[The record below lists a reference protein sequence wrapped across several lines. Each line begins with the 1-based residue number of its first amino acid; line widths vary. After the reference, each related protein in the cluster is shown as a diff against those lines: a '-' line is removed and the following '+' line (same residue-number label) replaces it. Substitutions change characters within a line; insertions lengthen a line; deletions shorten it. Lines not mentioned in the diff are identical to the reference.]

1 MPIEA
6 IRSSEKALMASAL
19 RTASRSHD
27 EQSNINCLPHICS
40 SPLYSLFPHEGRSPT
55 PCPVS
60 GGRGRPS
67 APAPAA
73 VLAANQSPL
82 EKDEWHRRPAR
93 VLDQADAQPFVT
105 FKVYFFEGV
114 ASALEEAPGPS
125 ARTAAGAGV
134 KCDLFLVHHRLRLTR
149 VSGPAQQR
157 PRALRGEGG
166 QPFIGARLAV
176 LPKPPPQAQHP
187 RLAPD
192 SLGALSDHVPLEIRE
207 VVHVSL
213 LSPPPLH
220 AELWRSRIGERSPN
234 WPIGDAHI
242 ASEGNGRSCPQE
254 AAQWQRG
261 QIRS

>member
-1 MPIEA
+1 
-6 IRSSEKALMASAL
+6 MASAL

-93 VLDQADAQPFVT
+93 VLDQANAQPFVT

-134 KCDLFLVHHRLRLTR
+134 KCDLFLVHHRLRLTC

-157 PRALRGEGG
+157 PRALEAKAASRSSERGWRSFRSHLPRRNTRTSRLIPSVRSPITYRSKSAK
-166 QPFIGARLAV
+166 QFTSLSFRLHRYTQNYGAR
-176 LPKPPPQAQHP
+176 
-187 RLAPD
+187 
-192 SLGALSDHVPLEIRE
+192 
-207 VVHVSL
+207 
-213 LSPPPLH
+213 
-220 AELWRSRIGERSPN
+220 
-234 WPIGDAHI
+234 
-242 ASEGNGRSCPQE
+242 ASERDRPTGPLGMPILPAKGMGVHAHKKRLSGKE
-254 AAQWQRG
+254 VR
-261 QIRS
+261 